1 MIGSSTFLRADC
13 VGVFF
18 RLQMVNPDIDKRASK
33 LFQSIQSLTSATEIK
48 LRLILH
54 WLHGYYINQDPYT
67 VFENHQKCPTQ
78 IFTPNNRPE
87 ILLFILNKP
96 QFEML

>member
-33 LFQSIQSLTSATEIK
+33 LFQSIQSLTLATEIK

-54 WLHGYYINQDPYT
+54 WIHGYYINQDP
-67 VFENHQKCPTQ
+67 FWNAAAQCLKIIKNIPLE
-78 IFTPNNRPE
+78 FSR
-87 ILLFILNKP
+87 
-96 QFEML
+96 

>member
-33 LFQSIQSLTSATEIK
+33 LFQSIQSLTPATEIK

-54 WLHGYYINQDPYT
+54 WIHGYYINQDPFGT
-67 VFENHQKCPTQ
+67 
-78 IFTPNNRPE
+78 
-87 ILLFILNKP
+87 LLRI
-96 QFEML
+96 

>member
-18 RLQMVNPDIDKRASK
+18 RLQMVNPDIDKRELKAIYSVINSGASS
-33 LFQSIQSLTSATEIK
+33 QREIK

-54 WLHGYYINQDPYT
+54 LLHGYYINEDP
-67 VFENHQKCPTQ
+67 F
-78 IFTPNNRPE
+78 
-87 ILLFILNKP
+87 
-96 QFEML
+96 